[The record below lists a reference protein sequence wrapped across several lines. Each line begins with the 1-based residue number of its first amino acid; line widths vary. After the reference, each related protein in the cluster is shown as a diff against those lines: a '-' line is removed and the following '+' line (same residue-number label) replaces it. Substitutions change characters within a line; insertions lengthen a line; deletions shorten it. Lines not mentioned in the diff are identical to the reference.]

1 MNFVFS
7 SHEKKVQEQEILHDQ
22 EDERLKR
29 LKFEQESKLDE
40 TKKSSMYDLFSFLFF
55 LFLFTYIHYRKN
67 QDITSNINPLAPG
80 FFYNENRNFL

>member
-7 SHEKKVQEQEILHDQ
+7 SHERKIQEQEILCDQ

-40 TKKSSMYDLFSFLFF
+40 TKKSSMSDLFSFFVFSF
-55 LFLFTYIHYRKN
+55 LVHIYSL
-67 QDITSNINPLAPG
+67 
-80 FFYNENRNFL
+80 

>member
-7 SHEKKVQEQEILHDQ
+7 SHEKKIQEQEILRDQ

-40 TKKSSMYDLFSFLFF
+40 TKKSSMSDLFCFF
-55 LFLFTYIHYRKN
+55 FSCSHIFIIGK
-67 QDITSNINPLAPG
+67 IKK
-80 FFYNENRNFL
+80 

>member
-7 SHEKKVQEQEILHDQ
+7 SHEKKIQEQEILRDQ

-40 TKKSSMYDLFSFLFF
+40 TKKSPMSDLFSFFVFSF
-55 LFLFTYIHYRKN
+55 LVRIY
-67 QDITSNINPLAPG
+67 
-80 FFYNENRNFL
+80 